1 MLKSI
6 LVLVLCLIV
15 MPSLA
20 SKLTAVATGDWD
32 DNTTWDGVH
41 PGCYDSICIPVGI
54 VVTIRTQED
63 LDGCSAV
70 LIFIEGRVGV
80 SSRKKNKTTIW

>member
-1 MLKSI
+1 
-6 LVLVLCLIV
+6 

-54 VVTIRTQED
+54 VVTIRIQED
-63 LDGCSAV
+63 LEGCSAV
-70 LIFIEGRVGV
+70 LIFIGGSWRFKPE
-80 SSRKKNKTTIW
+80 KK

>member
-1 MLKSI
+1 
-6 LVLVLCLIV
+6 

-54 VVTIRTQED
+54 VVTIIVMAI
-63 LDGCSAV
+63 LLHV
-70 LIFIEGRVGV
+70 
-80 SSRKKNKTTIW
+80 RKYD